1 MGPYHPRLDILSNPS
16 KKNLAM
22 DQTTKFCNAEISKA
36 PCHTTPALLS
46 FPGLLKIVKK
56 WNLKNIAKGTTDPR
70 VEFILPKSV
79 CKFKHKSRSNFIFRI
94 LTQHQLEI
102 SAKHQHLH

>member
-46 FPGLLKIVKK
+46 FPGLLKMMEEM
-56 WNLKNIAKGTTDPR
+56 
-70 VEFILPKSV
+70 EFEKM
-79 CKFKHKSRSNFIFRI
+79 K
-94 LTQHQLEI
+94 
-102 SAKHQHLH
+102 

>member
-36 PCHTTPALLS
+36 PRHTTPALLS
-46 FPGLLKIVKK
+46 FPGLLTMMKK
-56 WNLKNIAKGTTDPR
+56 WNNLPQKNENVKTKSGLQ
-70 VEFILPKSV
+70 ILQICWP
-79 CKFKHKSRSNFIFRI
+79 C
-94 LTQHQLEI
+94 
-102 SAKHQHLH
+102 